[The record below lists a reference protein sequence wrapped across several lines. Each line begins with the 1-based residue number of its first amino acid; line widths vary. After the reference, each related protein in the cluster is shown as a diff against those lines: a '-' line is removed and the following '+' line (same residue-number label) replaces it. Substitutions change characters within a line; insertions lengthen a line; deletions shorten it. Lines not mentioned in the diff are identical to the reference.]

1 MGGSVRTKRL
11 SQAMEETSKAADGFW
26 LFVFHRFQT
35 QLSSSD
41 MFMIH
46 PFAWK
51 LRKIQLVVSIFFVF
65 IIPKMGKI
73 PVLTIFFVQ
82 MGGKLNH
89 QPEILSSAPAGWTE
103 ELYPRGWSRLSNEAG
118 PGRETGVNQ
127 QLLLESEMLAF
138 CMVLRGSGCLLTGYM

>member
-1 MGGSVRTKRL
+1 MIMGGSVRTKRL

-103 ELYPRGWSRLSNEAG
+103 ELYPRGWSRLSNEAI
-118 PGRETGVNQ
+118 GRETGQPKIVVGVRDVW
-127 QLLLESEMLAF
+127 S
-138 CMVLRGSGCLLTGYM
+138 CMVLRGSRYLVTGYM